1 MGAGV
6 RRAGRRSELSQM
18 EATSPTITAGL
29 ADATRLPSRLPLYGT
44 DGSDDLM
51 RSTSLSILQILRP
64 ERSLPHAD
72 TDRSDTVISTRG
84 RGGEL
89 FWPGCV
95 SHITPPDED
104 WTFPEG
110 SHDSPNVCFKSIR
123 RLA

>member
-44 DGSDDLM
+44 DGSDALM
-51 RSTSLSILQILRP
+51 RSTSFSILQILRL

-72 TDRSDTVISTRG
+72 TDRSDTVISTPG

-95 SHITPPDED
+95 SHI
-104 WTFPEG
+104 
-110 SHDSPNVCFKSIR
+110 SPT
-123 RLA
+123 